1 MNNLSKYFGLAGV
14 AEHESKT
21 AKKWD
26 DLFNFISL
34 WVVVWLFIQWH
45 SSLKGETA
53 LADIHQF
60 YLLVWAFFIIE
71 TSTLVYLVQDKKN
84 YIKQNWMN
92 LLIIVLGLPLL
103 FSHQTSISPLLRIVR
118 YFFIVG
124 LIIPW
129 LTTSIK
135 FLTDNRLDT
144 TVFAAAIFLVLS
156 GLIID
161 ALEPGVNSLQDGIWW
176 AWVTISTVGYGDI
189 TPKTPAGRL
198 FAGVLILIGMG
209 IFSIITA
216 NFAALFV
223 QRDRKASVKKTLEK
237 METVH
242 QDELRLDKKLD
253 SLLQRISR
261 LEKKIDEYEP

>member
-1 MNNLSKYFGLAGV
+1 MDNLSKYFGLAGV
-14 AEHESKT
+14 SPHENKN
-21 AKKWD
+21 AMRWD
-26 DLFNFISL
+26 GLFNFLSL
-34 WVVVWLFIQWH
+34 WVVVWLFIQMH
-45 SSLKGETA
+45 HDLTGNASKQEV
-53 LADIHQF
+53 HQF
-60 YLLVWAFFIIE
+60 YLLIWAFFILE
-71 TSTLVYLVQDKKN
+71 TCVLTYLVTDRQRYLKH
-84 YIKQNWMN
+84 NWMN
-92 LLIIVLGLPLL
+92 GLIILLGFPLL
-103 FSHQTSISPLLRIVR
+103 FIQYPMLSPFLRLVR
-118 YFFIVG
+118 YFF
-124 LIIPW
+124 LIGILIPW
-129 LTTSIK
+129 VNTSIK

-144 TVFAAAIFLVLS
+144 TVFAAVVFLVLS

-161 ALEPGVNSLQDGIWW
+161 ALEPDITSLQDGIWW

-189 TPKTPAGRL
+189 TPKTSGGRL

-253 SLLQRISR
+253 SILKRIAR
-261 LEKKIDEYEP
+261 LEKKIEDNES